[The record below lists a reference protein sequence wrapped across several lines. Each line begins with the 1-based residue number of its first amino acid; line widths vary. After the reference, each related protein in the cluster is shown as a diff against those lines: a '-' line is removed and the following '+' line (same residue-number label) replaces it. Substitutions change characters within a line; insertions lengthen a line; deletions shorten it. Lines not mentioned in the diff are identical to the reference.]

1 MNRLLL
7 VFAFSTSALFAD
19 TTFPGVKAIMSPAE
33 FQTAGLDLLTAD
45 QLTALN
51 AAIVRHYVGTVETVA
66 AQQANQI
73 AQETITRHEKQ
84 TILQRFG
91 LPDLSF
97 SQDWKNLPGISGT
110 VVSWVGAN
118 SFKLDNDQIWEGQEP
133 IPFELVNRK
142 VEIKP
147 RPSGQ
152 FALEVEGVNTTIRI
166 KRVK

>member
-7 VFAFSTSALFAD
+7 VFILSTSALFAD
-19 TTFPGVKAIMSPAE
+19 ANFPGVKAIMSPAE
-33 FQTAGLDLLTAD
+33 FQSAGLDLLTPD

-84 TILQRFG
+84 SILERFG
-91 LPDLSF
+91 LPDF
-97 SQDWKNLPGISGT
+97 SINQEWKEEPGIVGT
-110 VVSWVGAN
+110 VTKWVGGN
-118 SFKLDNDQIWEGQEP
+118 SFKLDNGQIWEGQEP

-147 RPSGQ
+147 RPNGM
-152 FALEVEGVNTTIRI
+152 FALEVEGQNTTVRIR
-166 KRVK
+166 RVK